1 MRKKTLAAFAAVYAV
16 ICLSYG
22 AVNGIDFP
30 VSTEA
35 AEELSADESVIS
47 ETQVTT
53 TIPEITTR
61 PTEEAT
67 SSKRRNK
74 HGKRYSFTEPA
85 IEEKPQTQTEAPEET
100 PQEIVTEQPE
110 TKETDQQIEES
121 IEAPTVPTLEEYLG
135 KLRCGGCGHGCTL
148 LNPRCMRGARKQ
160 SSAQSEYQE
169 LYG

>member
-22 AVNGIDFP
+22 AINGIDLP
-30 VSTEA
+30 ESTVS
-35 AEELSADESVIS
+35 AEELYADESYS

-53 TIPEITTR
+53 TVPETVTTQ
-61 PTEEAT
+61 PTEETT
-67 SSKRRNK
+67 SSEHRKK
-74 HGKRYSFTEPA
+74 HGKRNSFTEPT
-85 IEEKPQTQTEAPEET
+85 IEEQPQIQTEAPEET
-100 PQEIVTEQPE
+100 PQEIITELPE
-110 TKETDQQIEES
+110 TQETEQQIEES
-121 IEAPTVPTLEEYLG
+121 AETSAVPTLEEYLG
-135 KLRCGGCGHGCTL
+135 NLRCGGCGHGCTL